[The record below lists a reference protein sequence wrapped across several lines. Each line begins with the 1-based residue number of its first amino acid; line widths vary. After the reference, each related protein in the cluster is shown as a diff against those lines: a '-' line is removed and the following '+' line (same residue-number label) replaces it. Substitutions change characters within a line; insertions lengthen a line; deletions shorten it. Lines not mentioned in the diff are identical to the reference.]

1 MQRSFAF
8 VGHNAPVVAVRF
20 NTRMF
25 HTLPCDTRPGCAPE
39 LCSAVAV
46 GSQDC
51 TVSVWVTSRPL
62 PVVVLKHCFKNVRR
76 CCAHTHTT
84 HPVCGEC
91 LTLRL
96 AATPRTDGG

>member
-1 MQRSFAF
+1 LSAAQRSFAF

-20 NTRMF
+20 NARMF
-25 HTLPCDTRPGCAPE
+25 HTLPRDTRPGAPSE

-62 PVVVLKHCFKNVRR
+62 PVVVLKHAFKNVRTR
-76 CCAHTHTT
+76 RRTQPHTGARPQAH
-84 HPVCGEC
+84 VC
-91 LTLRL
+91 L
-96 AATPRTDGG
+96 AR